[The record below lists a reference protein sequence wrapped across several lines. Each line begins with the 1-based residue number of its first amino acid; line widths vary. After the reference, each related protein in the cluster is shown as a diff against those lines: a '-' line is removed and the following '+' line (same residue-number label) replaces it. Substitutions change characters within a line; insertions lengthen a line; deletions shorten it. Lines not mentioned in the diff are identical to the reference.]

1 MNKRAL
7 RAPRFA
13 VASLEC
19 FERPVTLRLPFRF
32 GAATVSEAPQAFMR
46 ATIRATD
53 GRVAQGMAA
62 ELMIP
67 KWFDKSPERS
77 NAGNIDDL
85 RASLALASPAY
96 CANSAPRSAFGHAS
110 FHYRALLDLGARR
123 GLNALTMSYGAAL
136 ADRAILDALCRMRD
150 VSIGTALWLNLPGL
164 GADLTPDLAHFDFD
178 TFLSALPALTAIEAR
193 HTVGMADPL
202 TDDEMDHATAPDD
215 GLPVSLTAV
224 IARYR
229 NRLFKVKLG
238 GDVAADLARLI
249 GIASVLDPVSAY
261 GVTLDGNEQFAD
273 AKTLSAFQAAL
284 RGERRLARLRGA
296 ILYLEQ
302 PFPRSIA
309 LDTDVRELAGDM
321 PLIIDESDATID
333 AFPQAR
339 ALGYAGVS
347 SKSCKG
353 VYKSLLNA
361 ARCARW
367 NAATDSAHAFMTGE
381 DLTAQPGL
389 ALQQDL
395 ALAGLLGLS
404 HVERNGHHYA
414 AGFAGQH
421 ASVREQRTFLLAHPD
436 LYEAAG
442 DHVRVAIRDGRIAI
456 ASLAIRGFAA
466 AAWPD
471 VDSLT
476 PMRTPQSAQTALA
489 PAPYPNTH
497 VRTST

>member
-13 VASLEC
+13 VTSVEC

-32 GAATVSEAPQAFMR
+32 GAATVTEAPQAFVR

-53 GRVAQGMAA
+53 GRVAKGVAA

-67 KWFDKSPERS
+67 KWFDKRPERS
-77 NAGNIDDL
+77 NERNIDDL
-85 RASLALASPAY
+85 RAALALSGAAY
-96 CANSAPRSAFGHAS
+96 CADSAPRSAFGHAT
-110 FHYRALLDLGARR
+110 FHYRALLDLGARQ

-164 GADLTPDLAHFDFD
+164 GADLAPDLAHFDFD
-178 TFLSALPALTAIEAR
+178 AFLSALPALTTIDAR
-193 HTVGMADPL
+193 HTVGMTDPL
-202 TDDEMDHATAPDD
+202 TDDDIDAAFHPDD
-215 GLPVSLTAV
+215 GLPVALTGV

-229 NRLFKVKLG
+229 NRFFKLKLG
-238 GDVAADLARLI
+238 GDVATDIARLVR
-249 GIASVLDPVSAY
+249 IASVLDPVGDY
-261 GVTLDGNEQFAD
+261 RVTLDGNEQFMD
-273 AKTLSAFQAAL
+273 VQTLSSFQQAL
-284 RGERRLARLRGA
+284 QQEPRLARLQQA
-296 ILYLEQ
+296 VLYLEQ
-302 PFPRSIA
+302 PLPRSIA
-309 LDTDVRELAGDM
+309 LDTGVRDLAGRM

-339 ALGYAGVS
+339 TLGYTGVS

-367 NAATDSAHAFMTGE
+367 SAAGDSETAFMTGE

-395 ALAGLLGLS
+395 ALAGLLGLP

-414 AGFAGQH
+414 AGFEGQR
-421 ASVREQRTFLLAHPD
+421 ASVGEQQAFLKAHPD
-436 LYEAAG
+436 LYEASG
-442 DHVRVAIRDGRIAI
+442 GRVRVAIRDGRIGI
-456 ASLAIRGFAA
+456 ASLAVRGFAS

-471 VDSLT
+471 LESMPPL
-476 PMRTPQSAQTALA
+476 RAPQSA
-489 PAPYPNTH
+489 PAAAASILSPLSGSP
-497 VRTST
+497 